1 MLDLIERVPT
11 DKNDRPKR
19 ELKIIETVVRQ
30 NPFRD
35 EIQEIL
41 FKEWK
46 RRAEESEE
54 RAGKR
59 WLHSGALM
67 QAKAPTS
74 EGIGKYLDTKLF
86 KPKGPPPPRAGESK
100 GAAAKPALNVKEPVV
115 RQFDFS
121 KW

>member
-1 MLDLIERVPT
+1 MIERVPT

-35 EIQEIL
+35 EIQDIL

-59 WLHSGALM
+59 WLHSGGLM
-67 QAKAPTS
+67 
-74 EGIGKYLDTKLF
+74 
-86 KPKGPPPPRAGESK
+86 
-100 GAAAKPALNVKEPVV
+100 
-115 RQFDFS
+115 
-121 KW
+121 